1 MFTGRFVAKE
11 IVDDNESH
19 RMITE
24 EMKKLSEKPQKSATK
39 QEKEKK
45 EQLILNFEEGN
56 DKKLKQVEL
65 I

>member
-1 MFTGRFVAKE
+1 M
-11 IVDDNESH
+11 DDNESH